1 MNPNLEK
8 ETVFWRMLFVCD
20 VNNVFGL
27 PQPLGGYFRDCS
39 DYVWY
44 CTVYTLRAEQSLS
57 LSQHTNNPSQ
67 LAGQTNQA
75 GHILL

>member
-1 MNPNLEK
+1 MMVE
-8 ETVFWRMLFVCD
+8 WWSD

-44 CTVYTLRAEQSLS
+44 CTLYSVYTQSLSFLS

-67 LAGQTNQA
+67 LAD
-75 GHILL
+75 